1 MAADVISEVRLRGVQ
16 HLLNVVGR
24 LGREK
29 SGALVPNQTGFLK
42 KGENSGGVAR
52 QHIRTAGKEIRKVGY
67 SSATPLRK

>member
-1 MAADVISEVRLRGVQ
+1 MAADAIGEVRLRGVQ
-16 HLLNVVGR
+16 HLLNMVGC

-29 SGALVPNQTGFLK
+29 SGALVPDQTGFLK
-42 KGENSGGVAR
+42 KREKSVGVAR